1 MADHSVTR
9 RQPADVVLQPA
20 AGGTVAQR
28 TQSQLAE
35 LRAITRLGLVEY
47 DLTYFQV
54 SAYLEL
60 NRTGRSPAHQK
71 RMQDL
76 GGHLMAGYDIAH
88 DRVMSNAR
96 QDVTN
101 NRPEVIV
108 QTVTKYVAPPRK
120 SLFQRLSRG

>member
-1 MADHSVTR
+1 MVNHTITNRNTAE
-9 RQPADVVLQPA
+9 VVGAPGT
-20 AGGTVAQR
+20 AGGAVVQH
-28 TQSQLAE
+28 TQLQLAE

-47 DLTYFQV
+47 DLTYFQMT
-54 SAYLEL
+54 AYLEMG
-60 NRTGRSPAHQK
+60 GRSPAHQK

-76 GGHLMAGYDIAH
+76 GGHLMAGYDVAH

-108 QTVTKYVAPPRK
+108 RTVTKYVDPPRK
-120 SLFQRLSRG
+120 SLFQRFSRG